1 MADYFY
7 FAFLMFLGQLSPGP
21 DMLLVLK
28 NSLNHNLRAALLTI
42 TGITTGIII
51 HTTIALTG
59 LTFLIRESTTT
70 YLLLRYIG
78 AGYLAYLGIR
88 LLLSVKAGRANDD
101 TVDGAAPP
109 QLSDAAAFSQGFA
122 TNILNPKIIIIISS
136 ILINFVG
143 PDATLHQRLS
153 YGIILVVEGVT
164 VWIIIA
170 ILLQTKQAKKQ
181 FLRWRHPI
189 NATFGLLLIA
199 LAIRTLLIQ

>member
-7 FAFLMFLGQLSPGP
+7 FAFLMLLGQLSPGP

-42 TGITTGIII
+42 AGITTGIII

-59 LTFLIRESTTT
+59 LTFLIRESTTA

-101 TVDGAAPP
+101 TFDGAAPP
-109 QLSDAAAFSQGFA
+109 QLSDAAAFIQGFA

-136 ILINFVG
+136 ILINFV
-143 PDATLHQRLS
+143 ATPHS
-153 YGIILVVEGVT
+153 TSGS
-164 VWIIIA
+164 
-170 ILLQTKQAKKQ
+170 
-181 FLRWRHPI
+181 
-189 NATFGLLLIA
+189 ATGSS
-199 LAIRTLLIQ
+199 